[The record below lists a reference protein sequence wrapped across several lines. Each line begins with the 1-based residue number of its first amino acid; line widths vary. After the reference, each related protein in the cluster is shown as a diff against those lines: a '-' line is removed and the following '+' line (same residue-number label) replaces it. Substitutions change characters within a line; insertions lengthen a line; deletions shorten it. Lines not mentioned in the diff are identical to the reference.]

1 MIHTSVSNAVV
12 TFSAASSSTSVSILD
27 SSAPAPC
34 WARRTQSNWTC
45 NILLHSLLVVVVVVA
60 SPSQSP
66 VLSVLFWALR
76 ALWWFIFSLLLSWVL
91 VQYEF
96 LQLRKKLDGHQT
108 AADDSAHSGPQSGL
122 FYYLIGPIWE
132 PFFKMSALWQIPLKG
147 LVWRVLFFFFFYI
160 IFCFSPTSLHYN
172 SNCSKHSDNETLK
185 KKTASKFLIVQP
197 NIPSWIRLS
206 NISWLSSQWVSEQSN
221 SFTELNLVVHFS
233 GYLLKRYLTFVVG
246 PTLYLLLVSQ
256 ADTNFRPALKEMSEP
271 LAPLKCEQFIIA

>member
-45 NILLHSLLVVVVVVA
+45 NILLHSLLVVVVVA

-147 LVWRVLFFFFFYI
+147 LVWRVLFFFFF
-160 IFCFSPTSLHYN
+160 FTSYSVFPPLHSTTTQTAVN
-172 SNCSKHSDNETLK
+172 TLTMK
-185 KKTASKFLIVQP
+185 L
-197 NIPSWIRLS
+197 
-206 NISWLSSQWVSEQSN
+206 
-221 SFTELNLVVHFS
+221 
-233 GYLLKRYLTFVVG
+233 
-246 PTLYLLLVSQ
+246 
-256 ADTNFRPALKEMSEP
+256 
-271 LAPLKCEQFIIA
+271 